1 MKKVAIVAII
11 LIIVTTLGC
20 GTLTAFAATTN
31 IENSD
36 VLSDLQNSKI
46 AGTDFNADDYG
57 YTEEREPSILS
68 FAEYGFGFNKIKS
81 DYNIYIY
88 LYNPTGKEIK
98 PERNYISVA
107 TVYDRGK
114 AVDYEKF
121 ALKLLSVSDGKY
133 ARLFYKF
140 KISDPKKLFT
150 RVAANDNYRRYD
162 VSEIELNFGG
172 VTSEAFNVGN
182 YYEYS
187 GYAQG
192 FGADEQAKSTLTC
205 TSDRIETL
213 KLDVKSTYYRYN
225 NGVNKQSD
233 LTSVYFGVP
242 NEIFTQ
248 YGRLQQ
254 IKANW
259 FETRT
264 TQQYVFTNQELY
276 QALYPYLGINK
287 KVQAL
292 PSPEIG
298 GHCFYGLRAGTV
310 PGAGAKYAV
319 MFGEYDSKYDGYSDV
334 LSETAYFYN
343 QLDWMFYSK
352 SGNVSSMEVLNEAKN
367 YTNKFGG
374 DLLIDKYSKNLFVSE
389 VDDGR
394 QYGWQGTD
402 GSGIVIDADSK
413 FDING
418 FDAGNKFMT
427 WFSQVC
433 FGKLE
438 TETISNLSPIVFV
451 DDSAVIGS
459 YATIAE
465 RLCIDE
471 SDVSEFLQ
479 TYNQNKVEGRK
490 TVLFRFAVTDYETYN
505 LWAECNKALH
515 CGIHN
520 EVGYL
525 AQQTV
530 FLDFDIIW
538 LKFIKAEQAT
548 VIPCVSS
555 PIDVFHGLTPPPKP
569 DINIWKI
576 IVAIA
581 VVVIVL
587 VLLIK
592 LPKIVRKKKAKGSK
606 K

>member
-1 MKKVAIVAII
+1 MKKLTLILVII
-11 LIIVTTLGC
+11 LIVSSLG
-20 GTLTAFAATTN
+20 GGLSSVAFATTN
-31 IENSD
+31 GIESSD
-36 VLSDLQNSKI
+36 VLFDLQNSKI
-46 AGTDFNADDYG
+46 AGEDFNADNYG
-57 YTEEREPSILS
+57 YTDERAPQVLAL
-68 FAEYGFGFNKIKS
+68 AEYGFAFNKSAS
-81 DYNIYIY
+81 DYAIYIY
-88 LYNPTGKEIK
+88 VYNPTGKEIK
-98 PERNYISVA
+98 ANRNSISVA
-107 TVYDRGK
+107 TVYENSN
-114 AVDYEKF
+114 AVDYDKF
-121 ALKLLSVSDGKY
+121 ALKFLDVSDGKY

-140 KISDPKKLFT
+140 KIADPTKLYT
-150 RVAANDNYRRYD
+150 RVAANTNARRYD
-162 VSEIELNFGG
+162 VSEIELNFGDS
-172 VTSEAFNVGN
+172 TSEAFDVGN

-192 FGADEQAKSTLTC
+192 FGADSKAESTLAC
-205 TSDRIETL
+205 TSDSIDTL
-213 KLDVKSTYYRYN
+213 CLDVKSTYYRYN

-242 NEIFTQ
+242 NEIFTK

-259 FETRT
+259 FETKT
-264 TQQYVFTNQELY
+264 AQQYVFTNQELY

-334 LSETAYFYN
+334 LSETAYFFN

-438 TETISNLSPIVFV
+438 TETISNLSPIVIV

-459 YATIAE
+459 HATIAE

-471 SDVSEFLQ
+471 SDVSDFLQ
-479 TYNQNKVEGRK
+479 TFNQNKVEGKK

-505 LWAECNKALH
+505 LWAECNKTFH

-538 LKFIKAEQAT
+538 LKFIKAGQST

-555 PIDVFHGLTPPPKP
+555 PIDVFHGLTPPLEPG
-569 DINIWKI
+569 NNLWAI
-576 IVAIA
+576 IIA
-581 VVVIVL
+581 VVVVVVLVIVL
-587 VLLIK
+587 FKLLKVLF
-592 LPKIVRKKKAKGSK
+592 RKKNQR
-606 K
+606 